1 MNQSRRPR
9 ICRVIALMLL
19 AATLAPLQA
28 GAETVYVTDEL
39 RLGLYDNE
47 MATGRQFKTLVSGAA
62 LEVLEKSLMT
72 IRVRTEEGDEGWV
85 KTAYIVTEEPG
96 RRRAAG
102 LAVENEKLQATIEAS
117 SAELL
122 AAQARIS
129 NLETELADAQAGI
142 EELPEL
148 RNTNAELEAQLAS
161 VDAMVARHWLLIA
174 ALAMLIIGF
183 GAGYYWLDRRVRK
196 QFGGVR
202 VY

>member
-1 MNQSRRPR
+1 
-9 ICRVIALMLL
+9 MLL

>member
-1 MNQSRRPR
+1 MNQRRRR

-161 VDAMVARHWLLIA
+161 VDSMVARHWLLIA

-183 GAGYYWLDRRVRK
+183 GTGYYWLDRRVRK